1 MTNQGK
7 PFKSRT
13 ELEEMCEDIVSAQ
26 DDRQFKRAL
35 AIIGSLCWV
44 LVSLALLMCAK
55 DAWHDSVQKR
65 SQNVKIIEK
74 IKNR

>member
-7 PFKSRT
+7 PFKSRI
-13 ELEEMCEDIVSAQ
+13 ELEELCEDIVSAQ

-44 LVSLALLMCAK
+44 LVSLALLMYAK
-55 DAWHDSVQKR
+55 DACHNIVQKR